1 MAFNGTERKSC
12 IKCDL
17 LTFDGRLFTF
27 RSMGVMDDG
36 QLHTLGLLER
46 LRSDTNLVRGAYG
59 GLHDRVDKLLRELE
73 NPNLHDIR
81 NMSFR
86 VELWDQHAL
95 HIRWVIAA
103 AGSVFLARAA
113 FDESVKQWPDQK
125 LTLRNGMLLMREH
138 PDPRDKPR

>member
-1 MAFNGTERKSC
+1 MSQDPGDEDA
-12 IKCDL
+12 
-17 LTFDGRLFTF
+17 
-27 RSMGVMDDG
+27 

-46 LRSDTNLVRGAYG
+46 LRSETNLVRGVYDGLYG
-59 GLHDRVDKLLRELE
+59 RVDKLLRELE

-86 VELWDQHAL
+86 VELWDRHAL

-113 FDESVKQWPDQK
+113 FEEAIKQWPDQK
-125 LTLRNGMLLMREH
+125 LTLRQGIMLISEH
-138 PDPRDKPR
+138 PKGTPR

>member
-1 MAFNGTERKSC
+1 MSQDPGDE
-12 IKCDL
+12 
-17 LTFDGRLFTF
+17 
-27 RSMGVMDDG
+27 DG

-46 LRSDTNLVRGAYG
+46 LRSETNLVRGAYG
-59 GLHDRVDKLLRELE
+59 GLYERVDKLLREIE

-86 VELWDQHAL
+86 VELWDRHAL

-113 FDESVKQWPDQK
+113 FEEAVKQWPDQK
-125 LTLRNGMLLMREH
+125 LTLRQGIMLISEH
-138 PDPRDKPR
+138 PSPLGNPR